1 MWGLQTGM
9 GWWMIFGIIIAVIFW
24 GGIIW
29 LIVWGVR
36 SISHGGHRHDGMPG
50 YGTRN
55 NAMDILKERYAKGE
69 ITKEQF
75 EQMKNDI
82 TY

>member
-1 MWGLQTGM
+1 MWGWQAGM

-29 LIVWGVR
+29 LIVWGIR
-36 SISHGGHRHDGMPG
+36 SISHDGRRHNGASG
-50 YGTRN
+50 YDSRS

-75 EQMKNDI
+75 DQMKKDLM
-82 TY
+82 